1 LQITNAVFEGISN
14 FISEQVDVQLI
25 VGRGLHS
32 STFQLNLS
40 RFQHKIN
47 PKYLPIPPNSC

>member
-1 LQITNAVFEGISN
+1 MQITNAVFEGISN